1 MQDPDFI
8 TLFVAPL
15 EKAGIRYMI
24 AGSVASSIYGEP
36 RNTLDIDMVV
46 LPDPAQINQFPD
58 LFPEEEYYLPPT
70 EIIAI
75 ESRREANGHFNI
87 IHHKTGLKADI
98 YLSRNH
104 PALPWALD
112 HTRRVPTPTCEIN
125 LAPPEY
131 IIIHK
136 LGFYKESQHQRHL
149 RDIAGVIE
157 QQELDQSFLNLHLEN
172 LHLTNEYKAALALT
186 ETGLD
191 GKS

>member
-8 TLFVAPL
+8 SLFVAPL
-15 EKAGIRYMI
+15 ETAGIRYMI

-46 LPDPAQINQFPD
+46 LPDPAQIQLFPS
-58 LFPEEEYYLPPT
+58 LFPEEDYYLPPT
-70 EIIAI
+70 EVIAI
-75 ESRREANGHFNI
+75 ETRREANGHFNI
-87 IHHKTGLKADI
+87 IHHHTGLKADI

-104 PALPWALD
+104 PALPWALE

-131 IIIHK
+131 VIIHK

-149 RDIAGVIE
+149 RDIAGILE
-157 QQELDQSFLNLHLEN
+157 QQELDQTFLQSQLTALNL
-172 LHLTNEYKAALALT
+172 TAEYQLAAALT
-186 ETGLD
+186 ER
-191 GKS
+191 

>member
-8 TLFVAPL
+8 SLFVAPL
-15 EKAGIRYMI
+15 EEAGIRYMI

-46 LPDPAQINQFPD
+46 LPDADQILHFPA
-58 LFPEEEYYLPPT
+58 LFSEENFYLPPT
-70 EIIAI
+70 EVIKI
-75 ESRREANGHFNI
+75 EAQREANGHFTI
-87 IHHKTGLKADI
+87 IHHATGLKADI

-112 HTRRVPTPTCEIN
+112 HIRRVPTASCSIN

-131 IIIHK
+131 VIIHK

-149 RDIAGVIE
+149 RDIAGMIE
-157 QQELDQSFLNLHLEN
+157 QQDLDQSFLQHHLEK
-172 LHLTNEYKAALALT
+172 LHLTEEYQSALALT
-186 ETGLD
+186 NR
-191 GKS
+191 

>member
-8 TLFVAPL
+8 SLFVAPL

-46 LPDPAQINQFPD
+46 LPDPGQIDQFPT
-58 LFPEEEYYLPPT
+58 LFPEEDYYLPPI

-87 IHHKTGLKADI
+87 IHHNTGLKADI

-112 HTRRVPTPTCEIN
+112 HIRRIPTPACEIN

-131 IIIHK
+131 VIIHK

-149 RDIAGVIE
+149 RDIAGMIE
-157 QQELDQSFLNLHLEN
+157 QQELDLTFLHHHLGK
-172 LHLTNEYKAALALT
+172 LHLTDEYNAALALT
-186 ETGLD
+186 DRGL
-191 GKS
+191 

>member
-8 TLFVAPL
+8 SLFVAPL
-15 EKAGIRYMI
+15 ETAGIRYMI

-46 LPDPAQINQFPD
+46 LPDPAQIQLFPS
-58 LFPEEEYYLPPT
+58 LFPEEDYYLPPT
-70 EIIAI
+70 EVIAI
-75 ESRREANGHFNI
+75 ETRREANGHFNI
-87 IHHKTGLKADI
+87 IHHHTGLKADI

-104 PALPWALD
+104 PALPWALE

-131 IIIHK
+131 VIIHK

-149 RDIAGVIE
+149 RDIAGILE
-157 QQELDQSFLNLHLEN
+157 QQELDQDFLTEQLTTLNLLP
-172 LHLTNEYKAALALT
+172 EYSQAQSLT
-186 ETGLD
+186 ER
-191 GKS
+191 

>member
-46 LPDPAQINQFPD
+46 LPDPNQISQFPA
-58 LFPEEEYYLPPT
+58 LFPEEDYYLPPT
-70 EIIAI
+70 AVIAI

-87 IHHKTGLKADI
+87 IHHNTGLKADI

-104 PALPWALD
+104 PALPWALE
-112 HTRRVPTPTCEIN
+112 HVRRVPTATCEIS

-131 IIIHK
+131 VIIHK
-136 LGFYKESQHQRHL
+136 LGFYKESGHQRHL
-149 RDIAGVIE
+149 RDIAGIIE
-157 QQELDQSFLNLHLEN
+157 QQELDHTFLTHHLTALNL
-172 LHLTNEYKAALALT
+172 TAQYQLAQDLVRNP
-186 ETGLD
+186 
-191 GKS
+191 

>member
-8 TLFVAPL
+8 SLFVAPL
-15 EKAGIRYMI
+15 ETAGIRYMI

-46 LPDPAQINQFPD
+46 LPDPAQIQLFPS
-58 LFPEEEYYLPPT
+58 LFPEEDYYLPPT
-70 EIIAI
+70 EVIAI
-75 ESRREANGHFNI
+75 ETRREANGHFNI
-87 IHHKTGLKADI
+87 IHHHTGLKADI

-104 PALPWALD
+104 PALPWALE

-131 IIIHK
+131 VIIHK

-149 RDIAGVIE
+149 RDIAGILE
-157 QQELDQSFLNLHLEN
+157 QQELDQDFLTEQLTTLNLLP
-172 LHLTNEYKAALALT
+172 EYAQAQSLT
-186 ETGLD
+186 ER
-191 GKS
+191 

>member
-46 LPDPAQINQFPD
+46 LPDTAQIQLFPA
-58 LFPEEEYYLPPT
+58 LFPEEDFYLPPVDV
-70 EIIAI
+70 IAI
-75 ESRREANGHFNI
+75 ETRREVNGHFNI
-87 IHHKTGLKADI
+87 IHHATGLKADI

-104 PALPWALD
+104 PAFPWALKN
-112 HTRRVPTPTCEIN
+112 TRRIPTVNCEIT

-131 IIIHK
+131 VIIHK
-136 LGFYKESQHQRHL
+136 LGFYKESKHQRHL
-149 RDIAGVIE
+149 RDIAGILE
-157 QQELDQSFLNLHLEN
+157 QQELDHDFLAHHLTALNL
-172 LHLTNEYKAALALT
+172 TAEYQLAQALT
-186 ETGLD
+186 H
-191 GKS
+191 